1 MESLQLPE
9 TFACHENSNAIALKS
24 WSECLFSAGFPGFP
38 QLAEGVNSPW
48 RKSKR
53 SKTIPRGLKPIV
65 DLIAFAARLKTGPFK
80 ARLSPGLLRSAIR

>member
-1 MESLQLPE
+1 
-9 TFACHENSNAIALKS
+9 
-24 WSECLFSAGFPGFP
+24 
-38 QLAEGVNSPW
+38 LAEGVNSPW